1 MKKQHIIDKNDIY
14 VDDIDISKL
23 ELIDKRIDLL
33 KDKAGIYAITND
45 ELLGKGLI
53 KVGMSYNLRNRL
65 LSYALYWPLS
75 KIYLLAVLIHSGKSN
90 LGRGNSVFSLEQE
103 FFTHFKEKLF
113 YFPLRPSYTEWIR
126 FEDLSDIKP
135 ELSSKFNQIHNRLK
149 ASTTLILNFDDASF
163 NKEIANRVPRQLDII
178 DVLDYRKAKYN
189 HPAQVLVKFA
199 HLREETWINL
209 ETVSKNR
216 KVILFLNRNNP
227 RKLAELQEKF
237 KEHDERRLGIESQGY
252 KEWQYSDERL
262 KKQASE
268 RDARHQRISALLTN
282 SMLRKSMAR

>member
-1 MKKQHIIDKNDIY
+1 MKKQQIIDKNDIY

-65 LSYALYWPLS
+65 LSYALYWSLS
-75 KIYLLAVLIHSGKSN
+75 KIYLLACLIHSGKSN
-90 LGRGNSVFSLEQE
+90 LGKGNSVYSIEQE
-103 FFTHFKEKLF
+103 IFAHFKGKLF
-113 YFPLRPSYTEWIR
+113 YFPLRPSYTEWVR
-126 FEDLSDIKP
+126 FQDLSDIKP
-135 ELSSKFNQIHNRLK
+135 EISAKFNQIHNRLK
-149 ASTTLILNFDDASF
+149 KASTTLILNFNDESF
-163 NKEIANRVPRQLDII
+163 NKEVANRVPRQLDIVQ
-178 DVLDYRKAKYN
+178 VLDFRKAKYK

-199 HLREETWINL
+199 HLREETWINR

-227 RKLAELQEKF
+227 RKLAELQP
-237 KEHDERRLGIESQGY
+237 LC
-252 KEWQYSDERL
+252 
-262 KKQASE
+262 
-268 RDARHQRISALLTN
+268 
-282 SMLRKSMAR
+282 

>member
-1 MKKQHIIDKNDIY
+1 MKKQHIIDKTDLY
-14 VDDIDISKL
+14 LDEKDISKL
-23 ELIDKRIDLL
+23 ELIDPRINLL
-33 KDKAGIYAITND
+33 KDKPGLYAITTD
-45 ELLGKGLI
+45 QYLEKGLI

-75 KIYLLAVLIHSGKSN
+75 KIYLLACLIHSGKSN
-90 LGRGNSVFSLEQE
+90 LGRGNRVFSLEQE
-103 FFTHFKEKLF
+103 IFSHFKEKLF

-135 ELSSKFNQIHNRLK
+135 EISAKFNQIHNRLK

-178 DVLDYRKAKYN
+178 DVLDYRKAKYK
-189 HPAQVLVKFA
+189 HPAQVLVKFN
-199 HLREETWINL
+199 HLREDTWINL

-216 KVILFLNRNNP
+216 KVILFLNQNNP
-227 RKLAELQEKF
+227 KKVTGLQEKW
-237 KEHDERRLGIESQGY
+237 KLQDETRKGIESQVY
-252 KEWQYSDERL
+252 KEWQESDERF

-268 RDARHQRISALLTN
+268 RDARHKRISALLTN
-282 SMLRKSMAR
+282 SMLRKSMSR